1 MITEEIKNQ
10 LKDYFKNLK
19 KPVEI
24 QYSTKDHDK
33 KAELVKMLE
42 DTVAISPI
50 LSLREVDTD
59 DLRSGVSFK
68 IVNGAQ
74 GQVIFSGIP
83 GGHEFN
89 SYILALLHM
98 GGHDIKL
105 DDSIKELIQS
115 IDQPLKFQTYVSLS
129 CHNCPDIVQL
139 LNQFSALNP
148 KIENEMID
156 GGVLPSLIEENSIQG
171 VPTVFLNGKPFLTG
185 KVEPAAVM
193 EKLLKLDDIKKS
205 AKEPVSEDSLKSYD
219 VSIIGSGPAGVSAAI
234 YAARKGLNVLLIGD
248 RIGGQVRDTMD
259 IENLISNIKTTG
271 PTLSSDLES
280 HLQEYEN
287 IIIRK
292 LIKVTQIIPGQ
303 PHTLQLETGEKIK
316 STTIILT
323 TGAKW
328 KELNVPGEKEY
339 LGKGVAYCPHCDGPF
354 FKGKD
359 VAVIGGGNS
368 GVEAA
373 LDLSGIVKT
382 VTVLEYANELNA
394 DQVLLDKLQSLKNIS
409 VITGAQTTSI
419 TAKDDAVKSLEY
431 KERSSGEER
440 SVDLSGVFVQIGLI
454 PNSEFV
460 KDLVTM
466 TKYGEIIV
474 DDHCQTNIPGIF
486 AAGDVTTTPFKQI
499 VIALGEGAKAALSAF
514 NHIILKSAA

>member
-1 MITEEIKNQ
+1 MITQEIKNQ
-10 LKDYFKNLK
+10 LREYFKNLK

-24 QYSTKDHDK
+24 QYSIKDHER
-33 KAELVKMLE
+33 KAELVTMLT
-42 DTVAISPI
+42 DTAA
-50 LSLREVDTD
+50 LSLDITLREVDAD

-68 IVNGAQ
+68 IINGAQ
-74 GQVIFSGIP
+74 GQVLFSGIP

-89 SYILALLHM
+89 SFVLALLHM
-98 GGHDIKL
+98 GGHAIKL
-105 DDSIKELIQS
+105 DDSIKDIVQS
-115 IDQPLKFQTYVSLS
+115 VNQPLKFQTFVSLS

-148 KIENEMID
+148 RIENEMID
-156 GGVLPSLIEENSIQG
+156 GGILPSLIEENSIQG

-185 KVEPAAVM
+185 KVEPAKVI
-193 EKLLKLDDIKKS
+193 EKLLQIDGLETKEKQSDSTKS
-205 AKEPVSEDSLKSYD
+205 QQPYD

-234 YAARKGLNVLLIGD
+234 YAARKGLEVLLIGD

-271 PTLSSDLES
+271 PRLSNDLES

-287 IIIRK
+287 ITIRK
-292 LIKVTQIIPGQ
+292 FIKVTKVSAGP
-303 PHTLQLETGEKIK
+303 PHTLHLETGENIK
-316 STTIILT
+316 TKTIILT

-328 KELNVPGEKEY
+328 RELNVPGEKEY

-373 LDLSGIVKT
+373 LDLSGIVNS
-382 VTVLEYANELNA
+382 VTVLEYSDEIKA
-394 DQVLLDKLQSLKNIS
+394 DQVLADKMRTVENIK
-409 VITGAQTTSI
+409 VIAGAQTTSI
-419 TAKDDAVKSLEY
+419 TASNGSVNGIEY
-431 KERSSGEER
+431 KEVATGETHT
-440 SVDLSGVFVQIGLI
+440 VQLSGVFVQIGLV
-454 PNSEFV
+454 PNSDFV
-460 KDLVTM
+460 KGLVTM
-466 TKYGEIIV
+466 TKQGEVIV

-499 VIALGEGAKAALSAF
+499 VIAIGEGAKAALSAF
-514 NHIILKSAA
+514 NHIILKTAA